1 MQQIKAHQLEVASS
15 SKKPRYTF
23 ECDLDDNDDNDNDKH
38 LILPQALTLPKKKQ
52 KKNWI
57 FFLSTFHTSIFL
69 HHICFLFYNILFY
82 FFV

>member
-52 KKNWI
+52 KKN
-57 FFLSTFHTSIFL
+57 
-69 HHICFLFYNILFY
+69 
-82 FFV
+82 